1 MSQAEKDAGVIQF
14 PPREAPGAAPDPAR
28 PVRKPSMDWLE
39 EEAESPAPA
48 ADPTYSA
55 GQADGPPGAFGGDAP
70 RRRPWLKIAGFL
82 LLCAMGLATAVLS
95 RHPVT
100 PSSPALDAERG
111 AAPPDAA
118 DSVDIGEAPPLTPP
132 TARIGQRGG
141 VQANAPELSARPA
154 EAAQDAPTRPLE
166 APALPAVPADGQ
178 DKNPGQDPGQP
189 RQAAPPAPGAAA
201 GQPAQPALD
210 VAMPAPSGGEAQQD
224 TQPAGADLA
233 AANKRLDMLLALVE
247 RLERS
252 ERVLASRV
260 NGLELASLG
269 RSAAGAEG
277 TPAEKPPRP
286 RKTGPKPPAAPS
298 QRRAQADASS
308 PPLPFFV
315 ESVDTW
321 NGEKTVVVRDGG
333 RLAVLKPGDRHAGW
347 RVESADGRTVTLR
360 GPGGGTRTA
369 TAGEGGQE

>member
-1 MSQAEKDAGVIQF
+1 
-14 PPREAPGAAPDPAR
+14 
-28 PVRKPSMDWLE
+28 MDWLE

-70 RRRPWLKIAGFL
+70 HRRPWLKTAGLL
-82 LLCAMGLATAVLS
+82 LLCAIALAAAVLS
-95 RHPVT
+95 RHPGT

-132 TARIGQRGG
+132 PARIGQRGG
-141 VQANAPELSARPA
+141 VQANAPELPARPA
-154 EAAQDAPTRPLE
+154 EAAQDAPPRPLE
-166 APALPAVPADGQ
+166 APALPAAPADGQ
-178 DKNPGQDPGQP
+178 DKNPGQDPGQA
-189 RQAAPPAPGAAA
+189 RQAASPAPGAAA
-201 GQPAQPALD
+201 GQPVLD
-210 VAMPAPSGGEAQQD
+210 VPMPVPAGGEAGQD
-224 TQPAGADLA
+224 TQPASADLA

-247 RLERS
+247 RLERG
-252 ERVLASRV
+252 ERALASRV
-260 NGLELASLG
+260 SGLELAGLG
-269 RSAAGAEG
+269 RSAANDGGA
-277 TPAEKPPRP
+277 PAEKPPR
-286 RKTGPKPPAAPS
+286 RWKASQKPPAAPS
-298 QRRAQADASS
+298 QRRAKADAAS

-333 RLAVLKPGDRHAGW
+333 RLAVLRPGDRHAGW

-360 GPGGGTRTA
+360 GPGGGMRTA